1 MRARYTWD
9 DLLPLDETRLAT
21 EYLIATWEKLSATSG
36 RKFCYS
42 MYEPKLTEK
51 LHRGLADF
59 LAGPSQLSGF
69 WVSESQ
75 DVYFN
80 DAYEAVGRNKKD
92 LIYLS
97 NQGKHRLILVFE
109 FKKLGSRATYR
120 GRGGMARFVDGNYA
134 LGQPLA
140 VMVGILCDNSMADGI
155 IESLRRSLLQKAT
168 QSGLSM
174 VADVDGRRVRM
185 PSVVLAG
192 SANFDTE
199 HRRPQGKGHP
209 LTNTTTL
216 AHAFLRCGA

>member
-1 MRARYTWD
+1 MRARFTWD
-9 DLLPLDETRLAT
+9 ELLPLNETRLAT
-21 EYLIATWEKLSATSG
+21 EYLVATWRKLSATRG
-36 RKFCYS
+36 DKFCYS
-42 MYEPKLTEK
+42 MHEPKLTEK
-51 LHRGLADF
+51 LHRELADY
-59 LAGPSQLSGF
+59 LAGPRKLKGF

-80 DAYEAVGRNKKD
+80 AAYDAVGRNKKD
-92 LIYLS
+92 LIYCS
-97 NQGKHRLILVFE
+97 NKGKHRLILVFE

-140 VMVGILCDNSMADGI
+140 VMVGILCDDSMADGM
-155 IESLRRSLLQKAT
+155 IESLRRSLLQKAI

-174 VADVDGRRVRM
+174 VADADGHRVRM

-192 SANFDTE
+192 SAKFDTE
-199 HRRPQGKGHP
+199 HRRPQGKGNS

-216 AHAFLRCGA
+216 AHIFLRCGA